1 MRFSLTR
8 MIIISLLIGGL
19 GGALSARVA
28 SSSLSTPLS
37 TFLGALYGLL
47 FVWFLARRIVSV
59 GSGLIWGLGYAF
71 LLWLAVP
78 TGLLPLLQGAARM
91 GMLDQARAH
100 FPELVAY
107 LLFFGFPL
115 GVMSGATCSIHRHS
129 TSKTSGERMDFTF
142 LRAVTVGGLAGLV
155 GGWAFSIW
163 FAQNN
168 AFVLIA
174 GIVNSGS
181 SAVGMLL
188 HYLIAAVIG
197 ASFGLL
203 FQRDVRGPGSSIC
216 WGLGYGLF
224 WWFLGPLTLLPLL
237 LHQPVDWSYLH
248 GSVWFGSLIG
258 HAVYGILLGLLYAW
272 GNRLWVGLFIE
283 SDPLKRQA
291 EGPGILTLRLLAWG
305 ALASILGGLLFS
317 IIMVATG
324 VLPQVAALIRGS
336 SPLAGFVVHLVISV
350 LIGMSY
356 GLLFAHESPDV
367 GSSLAWG
374 MLYGLAWW
382 FLGPLTLMPILLGH
396 APTWTMQ
403 AADILLP
410 SLLGHLIYGATTGLV
425 FFWLESHHAAW
436 LLLDKRIAVH
446 EARLRRPPGTP
457 APALWLAVLGLGV
470 VLPIILG

>member
-1 MRFSLTR
+1 
-8 MIIISLLIGGL
+8 
-19 GGALSARVA
+19 
-28 SSSLSTPLS
+28 
-37 TFLGALYGLL
+37 
-47 FVWFLARRIVSV
+47 
-59 GSGLIWGLGYAF
+59 
-71 LLWLAVP
+71 
-78 TGLLPLLQGAARM
+78 
-91 GMLDQARAH
+91 MLDQARTH

-107 LLFFGFPL
+107 LLCFGFPL
-115 GVMSGATCSIHRHS
+115 GIMSGVFKT
-129 TSKTSGERMDFTF
+129 TTTSGERMGFTF

-155 GGWAFSIW
+155 GGWAFSSW

-181 SAVGMLL
+181 SAVGMLV
-188 HYLIAAVIG
+188 HYLIAVIIG

-203 FQRDVRGPGSSIC
+203 FQREVRSPGSSIGF
-216 WGLGYGLF
+216 GLAYGLF

-248 GSVWFGSLIG
+248 GSAWFGSLIG
-258 HAVYGILLGLLYAW
+258 HAVYGILLGLLSAW
-272 GNRLWVGLFIE
+272 GNRLWVGLFIA
-283 SDPLKRQA
+283 SDPLKRQV
-291 EGPGILTLRLLAWG
+291 EGPGILTLRRLSWG
-305 ALASILGGLLFS
+305 ALASVLGGLLFS

-324 VLPQVAALIRGS
+324 VLPQVAALIGGS

-374 MLYGLAWW
+374 MLYGLGWW

-403 AADILLP
+403 AADLLLP
-410 SLLGHLIYGATTGLV
+410 SLLGHVIYGAATGLV
-425 FFWLESHHAAW
+425 FFWFESQHGAW
-436 LLLDKRIAVH
+436 LLLDKRLAVH
-446 EARLRRPPGTP
+446 EERLHRPPGTS
-457 APALWLAVLGLGV
+457 APALWLLVIGLGV
-470 VLPIILG
+470 VLPIVLG

>member
-8 MIIISLLIGGL
+8 MLIIGIFLGGL
-19 GGALSARVA
+19 GGALIARVP

-37 TFLGALYGLL
+37 TLLGALYGLL
-47 FVWFLARRIVSV
+47 FVWLLARRITSV
-59 GSGLIWGLGYAF
+59 GSGLIWGLGSAF

-78 TGLLPLLQGAARM
+78 TGLLPLLQGAAHM

-107 LLFFGFPL
+107 MLFFGLPL
-115 GVMSGATCSIHRHS
+115 GVMTGVTCSINRHS

-142 LRAVTVGGLAGLV
+142 LRAVIVGGLAGLV

-181 SAVGMLL
+181 SAVGMLV
-188 HYLIAAVIG
+188 HYLIAVSIG
-197 ASFGLL
+197 ASVGLL

-216 WGLGYGLF
+216 WGLAYGLF

-248 GSVWFGSLIG
+248 GNAWFGSLMG
-258 HAVYGILLGLLYAW
+258 HADYGILLGLLYAW
-272 GNRLWVGLFIE
+272 GNRLWVGLFIA

-291 EGPGILTLRLLAWG
+291 EGPGIVTLRSLAWG
-305 ALASILGGLLFS
+305 ALASVLGGLLFS

-336 SPLAGFVVHLVISV
+336 SPLAGFVVHLVISGV
-350 LIGMSY
+350 IGMSY
-356 GLLFAHESPDV
+356 GLLFEHESPDV
-367 GSSLAWG
+367 GSSIAWG

-410 SLLGHLIYGATTGLV
+410 SLLGHLIYGAATGLV
-425 FFWLESHHAAW
+425 FFWFESQHAAW

-446 EARLRRPPGTP
+446 EERLRRPPGTP
-457 APALWLAVLGLGV
+457 APALWLVVLGLGV
-470 VLPIILG
+470 VLPIVLG

>member
-8 MIIISLLIGGL
+8 MIIISLFMGGI
-19 GGALSARVA
+19 GGALSAQVP
-28 SSSLSTPLS
+28 SSVLSTPLS
-37 TFLGALYGLL
+37 TLLGVLYGLL
-47 FVWFLARRIVSV
+47 FACLFARRIASV
-59 GSGLIWGLGYAF
+59 GSGLIWGLGSAF

-78 TGLLPLLQGAARM
+78 TGLLPLLQGAGRM

-100 FPELVAY
+100 FPQLVAY
-107 LLFFGFPL
+107 LLFLGFPL
-115 GVMSGATCSIHRHS
+115 GLMSGVLN
-129 TSKTSGERMDFTF
+129 TSKTSGDEMSLTF
-142 LRAVTVGGLAGLV
+142 LRAVTVGGFAGLV

-174 GIVNSGS
+174 GIINSDS

-188 HYLIAAVIG
+188 HYLIAAIIG

-203 FQRDVRGPGSSIC
+203 FQQDVRGPGSSIC
-216 WGLGYGLF
+216 WGLAYGLF
-224 WWFLGPLTLLPLL
+224 WWFLGPLTLWPLL

-248 GSVWFGSLIG
+248 GSALFGSLIG
-258 HAVYGILLGLLYAW
+258 HAVYGILLGWIYAW
-272 GNRLWVGLFIE
+272 GNRWWVGLFIE

-291 EGPGILTLRLLAWG
+291 EGPGIVTLRSLEWG

-324 VLPQVAALIRGS
+324 VLPQVAALIGGS

-356 GLLFAHESPDV
+356 GLFFAHESSDV

-396 APTWTMQ
+396 TVIWTMQ
-403 AADILLP
+403 AADLLLP
-410 SLLGHLIYGATTGLV
+410 SLLGHLIYGAATGVV
-425 FFWLESHHAAW
+425 FFWLESQHAAW
-436 LLLDKRIAVH
+436 LLLDKRAAAH
-446 EARLRRPPGTP
+446 AARLRRPPGTP
-457 APALWLAVLGLGV
+457 APALWLVVLGLGV
-470 VLPIILG
+470 VLPIVLG

>member
-1 MRFSLTR
+1 MIARLPSSVLSL
-8 MIIISLLIGGL
+8 
-19 GGALSARVA
+19 
-28 SSSLSTPLS
+28 PLS
-37 TFLGALYGLL
+37 ILLGALYGLL
-47 FVWFLARRIVSV
+47 FAWLLAGRIASL
-59 GSGLIWGLGYAF
+59 GSGLIWGLGSAF
-71 LLWLAVP
+71 LLWLAIP

-91 GMLDQARAH
+91 GMLDQARTH

-107 LLFFGFPL
+107 LLCFGFPL
-115 GVMSGATCSIHRHS
+115 GIMSGVF
-129 TSKTSGERMDFTF
+129 KTTTASGERMGFTF

-155 GGWAFSIW
+155 GGWAFSSW

-181 SAVGMLL
+181 SAVGMLV
-188 HYLIAAVIG
+188 HYLIAIIIG

-203 FQRDVRGPGSSIC
+203 FQRDVRSSGSSIGF
-216 WGLGYGLF
+216 GLAYGLF
-224 WWFLGPLTLLPLL
+224 WWFLGPLTLLPRL

-248 GSVWFGSLIG
+248 GSAWFGSLIG
-258 HAVYGILLGLLYAW
+258 HAVYGILLGLLSAW
-272 GNRLWVGLFIE
+272 GNRLWVGLFIA
-283 SDPLKRQA
+283 SDPLKRQV
-291 EGPGILTLRLLAWG
+291 EGPGILTLRRLSWG
-305 ALASILGGLLFS
+305 ALASVLGGLLFS

-324 VLPQVAALIRGS
+324 VLPQVAALIGGS
-336 SPLAGFVVHLVISV
+336 SPLAGFVVHLVITV

-374 MLYGLAWW
+374 TLYGLAWW

-410 SLLGHLIYGATTGLV
+410 SLLGHVIYGAATGLV
-425 FFWLESHHAAW
+425 FFWFESQHAAW
-436 LLLDKRIAVH
+436 LLLDKRLAVY
-446 EARLRRPPGTP
+446 ETRLRRPPGTP
-457 APALWLAVLGLGV
+457 APALWLVVLGLGI
-470 VLPIILG
+470 VLPIVLG

>member
-8 MIIISLLIGGL
+8 MIIISLFLGGI
-19 GGALSARVA
+19 GGALIAQVP
-28 SSSLSTPLS
+28 SSVLSTPLS
-37 TFLGALYGLL
+37 VLLGALYGLL
-47 FVWFLARRIVSV
+47 FACLFARRIASV

-78 TGLLPLLQGAARM
+78 TGLFPLLQGAARM

-107 LLFFGFPL
+107 LLFLGLPL
-115 GVMSGATCSIHRHS
+115 GVISGVLNMSR
-129 TSKTSGERMDFTF
+129 TSGERMDFTF
-142 LRAVTVGGLAGLV
+142 LRAVTIGGLAGLV
-155 GGWAFSIW
+155 GGWAFSTW

-174 GIVNSGS
+174 GIVNSDS
-181 SAVGMLL
+181 SAAGMLV
-188 HYLIAAVIG
+188 HYLIAAIIG

-216 WGLGYGLF
+216 WGLAYGLF

-248 GSVWFGSLIG
+248 GSVLFGSLIG

-291 EGPGILTLRLLAWG
+291 EGPGIVTLRSLAWG
-305 ALASILGGLLFS
+305 ALASVLGGLLFS

-336 SPLAGFVVHLVISV
+336 SPLAGFAVHLVISV

-356 GLLFAHESPDV
+356 GLLFEHESPDA

-396 APTWTMQ
+396 AVTWTMQ
-403 AADILLP
+403 AGDLLLP
-410 SLLGHLIYGATTGLV
+410 SLLGHVIYGAATGLV
-425 FFWLESHHAAW
+425 FFWLERQHAAW
-436 LLLDKRIAVH
+436 LLLDQRSAAH
-446 EARLRRPPGTP
+446 EERLRRPPGTP
-457 APALWLAVLGLGV
+457 ASALWLVVLGLGV

>member
-8 MIIISLLIGGL
+8 TIVISLLLGGIA
-19 GGALSARVA
+19 GALSARVP
-28 SSSLSTPLS
+28 SSALSLPLS
-37 TFLGALYGLL
+37 AFLGALYGLL
-47 FVWFLARRIVSV
+47 FAWLLAGSITSV
-59 GSGLIWGLGYAF
+59 GSGLIWGLSSAF

-91 GMLDQARAH
+91 GMLDEARAH

-107 LLFFGFPL
+107 LLCFGFPL
-115 GVMSGATCSIHRHS
+115 GVVSGVLCSINRHS
-129 TSKTSGERMDFTF
+129 TSTTSGERMDFTF

-163 FAQNN
+163 FTQNN

-174 GIVNSGS
+174 GIVNSDS
-181 SAVGMLL
+181 SAVGMLV
-188 HYLIAAVIG
+188 HYLIAAIIG

-248 GSVWFGSLIG
+248 GSAWFGSLIG

-283 SDPLKRQA
+283 SDPLKRQV
-291 EGPGILTLRLLAWG
+291 EGPGIWTLRSLAWG
-305 ALASILGGLLFS
+305 ALASVLGGLLFS

-324 VLPQVAALIRGS
+324 VLPQVAALIGES

-382 FLGPLTLMPILLGH
+382 FLGPLTLMPMLLGH

-410 SLLGHLIYGATTGLV
+410 SLLGHLIYGAATGLV
-425 FFWLESHHAAW
+425 FFWFESQHAAW
-436 LLLDKRIAVH
+436 LFLDKRVAVH

-457 APALWLAVLGLGV
+457 APALWLVVLGLGV
-470 VLPIILG
+470 VLPIVLG

>member
-8 MIIISLLIGGL
+8 MIIIGICIGGL
-19 GGALSARVA
+19 GGALIARLPASAL
-28 SSSLSTPLS
+28 SLPLS
-37 TFLGALYGLL
+37 TLLGAVYGLL
-47 FVWFLARRIVSV
+47 FAWLLAGTIVSV
-59 GSGLIWGLGYAF
+59 GSGLIWGLSSAF

-107 LLFFGFPL
+107 LLCFGLPL
-115 GVMSGATCSIHRHS
+115 GVMSGVLKTC
-129 TSKTSGERMDFTF
+129 TTAGERIDLTL

-155 GGWAFSIW
+155 GGWAFSTW

-174 GIVNSGS
+174 GIVNSDS
-181 SAVGMLL
+181 SAVGMLV
-188 HYLIAAVIG
+188 HYVIAAAIG

-203 FQRDVRGPGSSIC
+203 FQRDVRGSGSSIC

-248 GSVWFGSLIG
+248 ASAWFGSLIG

-291 EGPGILTLRLLAWG
+291 EGPGIWTLRSLAWG
-305 ALASILGGLLFS
+305 ALASIVGGLLFS
-317 IIMVATG
+317 IIMMATG
-324 VLPQVAALIRGS
+324 VLPQVAALIGGS
-336 SPLAGFVVHLVISV
+336 SALAGFVVHLVISV
-350 LIGMSY
+350 VIGMSY
-356 GLLFAHESPDV
+356 GLLFVHESPDV

-374 MLYGLAWW
+374 TLYGLAWW

-403 AADILLP
+403 AADVLLP
-410 SLLGHLIYGATTGLV
+410 SLLGHVIYGAATGLV
-425 FFWLESHHAAW
+425 FFWLESQHAAW
-436 LLLDKRIAVH
+436 LLLDKRYASQ
-446 EARLRRPPGTP
+446 EARLRRPLGTP
-457 APALWLAVLGLGV
+457 APALWLVVLGLGV
-470 VLPIILG
+470 VLPMVLG

>member
-8 MIIISLLIGGL
+8 KIIISLLIGGL
-19 GGALSARVA
+19 GGALIAQVPASA
-28 SSSLSTPLS
+28 LSTPLS
-37 TFLGALYGLL
+37 TLLGALYGLL
-47 FVWFLARRIVSV
+47 FAWLLAGRIVSA
-59 GSGLIWGLGYAF
+59 GSGLIWGLSSAF

-91 GMLDQARAH
+91 GMLDEARAH

-107 LLFFGFPL
+107 LLCFGFPL
-115 GVMSGATCSIHRHS
+115 GVISGVTCSINRHS
-129 TSKTSGERMDFTF
+129 TRTTSGERMDFTF
-142 LRAVTVGGLAGLV
+142 LRAVIVGGFAGLV
-155 GGWAFSIW
+155 GGWAFSTW

-181 SAVGMLL
+181 SAVGVLL

-216 WGLGYGLF
+216 WGLAYGLF

-248 GSVWFGSLIG
+248 GSAWFGSLIG
-258 HAVYGILLGLLYAW
+258 HAVYGILLGLIYAW

-283 SDPLKRQA
+283 SDPLKRHA
-291 EGPGILTLRLLAWG
+291 EGPGIWTLRRLSWG
-305 ALASILGGLLFS
+305 ALASVLGGLLFS

-324 VLPQVAALIRGS
+324 VLPQVAALIRES

-382 FLGPLTLMPILLGH
+382 FIGPLTLMPILLGH

-403 AADILLP
+403 AADLLLP
-410 SLLGHLIYGATTGLV
+410 SLLGHVIYGAALGLV
-425 FFWLESHHAAW
+425 FFWLESHHAAGPH
-436 LLLDKRIAVH
+436 LEKRVAAH
-446 EARLRRPPGTP
+446 EVRLRRPPGTP
-457 APALWLAVLGLGV
+457 APALWLVVLGLGV
-470 VLPIILG
+470 VLPIVLG

>member
-1 MRFSLTR
+1 MRFSLTQ
-8 MIIISLLIGGL
+8 MIIISLFLGGI
-19 GGALSARVA
+19 GGALIAQVP
-28 SSSLSTPLS
+28 SSVLSTPLS
-37 TFLGALYGLL
+37 VLLGVLYGPL
-47 FVWFLARRIVSV
+47 FACLFARRIASV

-78 TGLLPLLQGAARM
+78 TGLFPLLQGAAHM

-107 LLFFGFPL
+107 LLFLGLPL
-115 GVMSGATCSIHRHS
+115 GVISGVLNMSR
-129 TSKTSGERMDFTF
+129 TSGERVDFTF
-142 LRAVTVGGLAGLV
+142 LRAVTIGGLAGLV

-174 GIVNSGS
+174 GIFNSDS
-181 SAVGMLL
+181 SAFGMLL

-216 WGLGYGLF
+216 WGLAYGLF
-224 WWFLGPLTLLPLL
+224 WWFLGPLTLWPLG
-237 LHQPVDWSYLH
+237 LHQHVDWSYLH
-248 GSVWFGSLIG
+248 GSVLFGSLIG
-258 HAVYGILLGLLYAW
+258 HAVYGILLGLIYAW

-283 SDPLKRQA
+283 SDPLKRQT
-291 EGPGILTLRLLAWG
+291 EGPGILTLRRLSWG

-324 VLPQVAALIRGS
+324 VLPQVAALIGVS

-374 MLYGLAWW
+374 TLYGLAWW

-396 APTWTMQ
+396 AATWTMQ

-410 SLLGHLIYGATTGLV
+410 SLLGHVIYGAATGLV
-425 FFWLESHHAAW
+425 FFWLERQHAAW
-436 LLLDKRIAVH
+436 LLLDQRSAAYK
-446 EARLRRPPGTP
+446 ERLRRPPGTP
-457 APALWLAVLGLGV
+457 APALWLVVLGLGV

>member
-1 MRFSLTR
+1 MRYTLKL
-8 MIIISLLIGGL
+8 MIIVSIVIGGL
-19 GGALSARVA
+19 GGALIARLPSSA
-28 SSSLSTPLS
+28 LSTPLS
-37 TFLGALYGLL
+37 TLLGALYGLL
-47 FVWFLARRIVSV
+47 FAWLLAGRITSV
-59 GSGLIWGLGYAF
+59 GSGLIWGLGSAF

-78 TGLLPLLQGAARM
+78 TGLLPLLQGAASM
-91 GMLDQARAH
+91 EMVDQARAH

-107 LLFFGFPL
+107 LLCFGFPL
-115 GVMSGATCSIHRHS
+115 GVITGVTCSINQHT
-129 TSKTSGERMDFTF
+129 TSETSGERMDLTF

-155 GGWAFSIW
+155 GGWAFSSW

-174 GIVNSGS
+174 GIVNSDS
-181 SAVGMLL
+181 SAVGMLV
-188 HYLIAAVIG
+188 HYLIAAIIG

-203 FQRDVRGPGSSIC
+203 FQRDVRSPGSSIGF
-216 WGLGYGLF
+216 GLAYGLF
-224 WWFLGPLTLLPLL
+224 WWFLGPLTLLPRLM
-237 LHQPVDWSYLH
+237 HQPVDWSYLH
-248 GSVWFGSLIG
+248 GSAWFGSLIG

-272 GNRLWVGLFIE
+272 GNRLWIGLFIA
-283 SDPLKRQA
+283 SDPLKRQV
-291 EGPGILTLRLLAWG
+291 EGPGIVTLRSLAWG
-305 ALASILGGLLFS
+305 ALASVLGGLLFS
-317 IIMVATG
+317 IIMLETG
-324 VLPQVAALIRGS
+324 VLPQVAALIGGS
-336 SPLAGFVVHLVISV
+336 SPLAGFVVHLVIST

-382 FLGPLTLMPILLGH
+382 FLGPLTLMPLLLGH

-410 SLLGHLIYGATTGLV
+410 SLLGHVIYGAATGLV
-425 FFWLESHHAAW
+425 FFWFESQHAAW
-436 LLLDKRIAVH
+436 LLLDKRLAVH

-457 APALWLAVLGLGV
+457 APALWLVVLGLGV

>member
-1 MRFSLTR
+1 
-8 MIIISLLIGGL
+8 MIIISLFLGGI
-19 GGALSARVA
+19 GGALIAQV
-28 SSSLSTPLS
+28 SSSVLSTPLS
-37 TFLGALYGLL
+37 VLLGALYGLL
-47 FVWFLARRIVSV
+47 FACLFARRIASV

-78 TGLLPLLQGAARM
+78 TGLFPLLQGAARM

-107 LLFFGFPL
+107 LLCLGLPL
-115 GVMSGATCSIHRHS
+115 GVISGVLNMSR
-129 TSKTSGERMDFTF
+129 TSGERMDFTF
-142 LRAVTVGGLAGLV
+142 LRAVTIGGLAGLV
-155 GGWAFSIW
+155 GGWAFSTW

-174 GIVNSGS
+174 GIVNSDS
-181 SAVGMLL
+181 SAAGMLV
-188 HYLIAAVIG
+188 HYLIAAIIG

-216 WGLGYGLF
+216 WGLAYGLF

-248 GSVWFGSLIG
+248 GSVLFGSLIG
-258 HAVYGILLGLLYAW
+258 HAVYGILLGLIYAW

-283 SDPLKRQA
+283 SDPLKRQT
-291 EGPGILTLRLLAWG
+291 EGPGILTLRRLSWG

-324 VLPQVAALIRGS
+324 VLPQVAALIGVS

-374 MLYGLAWW
+374 TLYGLAWW

-396 APTWTMQ
+396 AATWTMQ

-410 SLLGHLIYGATTGLV
+410 SLLGHVIYGAATGLV
-425 FFWLESHHAAW
+425 FFWFERQHAAW
-436 LLLDKRIAVH
+436 LLLDQRGAAH

-457 APALWLAVLGLGV
+457 APALWLVVLGLGV